1 MNYLAIVLKQIGIFG
16 VYMLIGVISV
26 KAHVLDRDRLKVLA
40 NIVIK
45 ILLPLLI
52 FKNMDNGTTR
62 EEFLHSAII
71 LLLTAVLYLILYIA
85 ARILGRVFWLKG
97 DKRKLYRACT
107 MFGNTGFMG
116 IPLITSLYP
125 KQGGLYIAMFTVI
138 DQLVIW
144 TLGMYLTSPE
154 NSDQQEKS
162 VAKNLKL
169 MINPSTVAILIGVV
183 VVLTGLKLP
192 SFIDAAL
199 TAAGSAASP
208 LAMIYLGGAF
218 CFLRIRDYLKKPEI
232 YGMIVVKMLL
242 IPLGIYALLRL
253 IPGLDNS
260 IAVTISLQCGLP
272 CMASL
277 AMMAESQGSD
287 SKYIAGMTFVTTM
300 ASIVTLPVLC
310 PIM

>member
-1 MNYLAIVLKQIGIFG
+1 
-16 VYMLIGVISV
+16 
-26 KAHVLDRDRLKVLA
+26 
-40 NIVIK
+40 
-45 ILLPLLI
+45 
-52 FKNMDNGTTR
+52 
-62 EEFLHSAII
+62 
-71 LLLTAVLYLILYIA
+71 
-85 ARILGRVFWLKG
+85 
-97 DKRKLYRACT
+97 

-310 PIM
+310 LIM